1 MKKAEVQT
9 IIANGSKPLVRTKLA
24 DGRYFGTKENDDYTV
39 LQKSGDSWA
48 PLESVKDASKS
59 EPIIVLSDCKDAKTG
74 SKRTIAVNEDYMVWA
89 LGTGFS
95 FEVVKGRTN
104 LNLSTFDKSQMKKL
118 IAEEV
123 N

>member
-1 MKKAEVQT
+1 MNKNEVVT

-24 DGRYFGTKENDDYTV
+24 DGRYFGNKDNDNYTV
-39 LQKSGDSWA
+39 LQKTGDAWA
-48 PLESVKDASKS
+48 PVNSVKDASKT
-59 EPIIVLSDCKDAKTG
+59 EPCIILNDCKDAKTG
-74 SKRTIAVNEDYMVWA
+74 SKRTIAVNDEYLAWA

-104 LNLSTFDKSQMKKL
+104 LNLKTFSAKELKTM